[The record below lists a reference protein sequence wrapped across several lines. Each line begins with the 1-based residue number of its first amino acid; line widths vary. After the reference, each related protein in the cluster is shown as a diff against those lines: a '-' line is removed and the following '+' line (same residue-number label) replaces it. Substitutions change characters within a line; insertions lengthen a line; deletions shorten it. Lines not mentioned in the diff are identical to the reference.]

1 MPEKLIIF
9 PFGGNARESLITI
22 SAINKIGVEWE
33 IVGFIDDDSSSWGKE
48 CCGVKVLGGKE
59 VLKNVEEASIL
70 AIPGNPDNYLKR
82 KDIIKRLDIDNSRFA
97 TIIHPSVSVSNDSS
111 IGYNTIIMPNVI
123 ISCGVK
129 IGKHCIILPN
139 SVVAHDSIIGDY
151 CCIGS
156 NVTISG
162 NVTIGTRCYIGSGTS
177 IRDSIKIDGKTL
189 VGIGSNVVSDIT
201 ESVVVAGNP
210 AKIVRKVL

>member
-162 NVTIGTRCYIGSGTS
+162 NVTIGTRCYIGSGPS